1 MRDLRGQGKKRFED
15 PVVAQR
21 QPRVGVGCGFQPD
34 RLVREDLVH
43 EAQRA
48 VGPKR
53 ENRSV
58 LARQLGLSYFW
69 YRATEFRIFTAH
81 TRYEDLRFE
90 SNITGGSLLSIYL
103 ILFVAFIGAGLVIGA
118 VAASLVMITASIPE
132 DVQDI
137 DPAVAV
143 VPGIAVVFVLI
154 VLGIL
159 RQIIVVPRFTRLFCE
174 RLTVGGKADF
184 AAIAQSQRPLPSR
197 GEGLADILDMGG
209 I

>member
-1 MRDLRGQGKKRFED
+1 MPDYIGFFTPGTTAARWE
-15 PVVAQR
+15 
-21 QPRVGVGCGFQPD
+21 VGVLLTDSG
-34 RLVREDLVH
+34 LELKREDGSLLALWPYGKLDLVDEIFPNLPIRLKSRTDPDARLTLSDH
-43 EAQRA
+43 GILE
-48 VGPKR
+48 PL
-53 ENRSV
+53 
-58 LARQLGLSYFW
+58 LAR
-69 YRATEFRIFTAH
+69 AC
-81 TRYEDLRFE
+81 
-90 SNITGGSLLSIYL
+90 GSLLSIYL

-137 DPAVAV
+137 DLAVAV